1 LENWYNNKELFE
13 MINELKMELTETTKL
28 IKEYNGLRKSQKDFE
43 GRLREIETCLENKNE
58 NKREIQWL
66 LGWLVGLAAF
76 IYGLLK

>member
-1 LENWYNNKELFE
+1 

-28 IKEYNGLRKSQKDFE
+28 IKEYNGLRKSQNDFE
-43 GRLREIETCLENKNE
+43 GRLKTIENCLESKDE
-58 NKREIQWL
+58 NKKEVQWL